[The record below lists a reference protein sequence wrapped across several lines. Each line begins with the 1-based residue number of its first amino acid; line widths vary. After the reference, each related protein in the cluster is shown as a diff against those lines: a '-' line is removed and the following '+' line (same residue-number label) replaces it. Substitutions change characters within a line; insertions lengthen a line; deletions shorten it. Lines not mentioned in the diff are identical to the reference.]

1 MESVPE
7 TARPLTPSA
16 PALARKR
23 RRQEKGW
30 EDSLLA
36 SSSSMW
42 ERSHR
47 LLWMTV
53 LGSTFLDFSSTFYA
67 LGLSGRPLVEGN
79 ILARFALDKGGFG
92 GLAVWDLTKV
102 AFYAVLALAV
112 LRVSNRLGRP
122 ELGKFVTLTLLVYYL
137 IFRLVA
143 TANNLFLSLS

>member
-1 MESVPE
+1 MESIPE
-7 TARPLTPSA
+7 TARPLTSPA

-47 LLWMTV
+47 LLWITV

-67 LGLSGRPLVEGN
+67 LGLSGRPLAEGN

-92 GLAVWDLTKV
+92 GLAVWDLTNDEGV
-102 AFYAVLALAV
+102 P
-112 LRVSNRLGRP
+112 VSSG
-122 ELGKFVTLTLLVYYL
+122 VYY
-137 IFRLVA
+137 V
-143 TANNLFLSLS
+143 SLRTGAAVSGVKIGILR